1 MTLIFTVKYVLKGAD
16 DSDTEYSN
24 LDHYAE
30 LSWGMHD
37 KASKEVL

>member
-16 DSDTEYSN
+16 DHDTEYST

-30 LSWGMHD
+30 LS
-37 KASKEVL
+37 